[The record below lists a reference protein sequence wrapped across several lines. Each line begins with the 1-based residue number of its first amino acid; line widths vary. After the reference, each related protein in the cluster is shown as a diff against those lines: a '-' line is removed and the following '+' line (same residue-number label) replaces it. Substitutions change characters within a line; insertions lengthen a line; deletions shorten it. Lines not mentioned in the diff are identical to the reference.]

1 MIRYGRPDR
10 TGRNL
15 LLAIAFA
22 VGAILGMA
30 TTPSRA
36 EGLYIP
42 VQSATGFGSAHERM
56 GMRDPGKVD
65 AGGRDIGF
73 AAPQPAR
80 LQNALPPDWR
90 GEHAQLTAWQ
100 LRDALRRQGFHRI
113 DFARHRGPVVTAT
126 GIDSQ
131 GLPVRLKVNAFSGRL
146 IAVARLDARP
156 YGHRDRFLY

>member
-1 MIRYGRPDR
+1 MIRYGSPDH

-22 VGAILGMA
+22 AGAILGMA

-42 VQSATGFGSAHERM
+42 VQSGQSIGSTYDRTGFAESARPAYDA
-56 GMRDPGKVD
+56 RDLDP
-65 AGGRDIGF
+65 
-73 AAPQPAR
+73 AAPRSAR
-80 LQNALPPDWR
+80 MQNALPPDWR
-90 GEHAQLTAWQ
+90 GEQAQLSPWQ
-100 LRDALRRQGFHRI
+100 LRDVLRRQGFHRI